1 MVNYYKIAI
10 SAIVFLVIFAIAC
23 VLIMGFIGSS
33 GSGGTMYLH
42 EVPEERLDTVLAPQI
57 KISDADFRK
66 YPELKELF
74 DNIDTNRGEF
84 ISEVYVQPG
93 RYKEIYYDYIP
104 GLLCWN
110 GGYYTILATHP

>member
-1 MVNYYKIAI
+1 MSKKFKIAI
-10 SAIVFLVIFAIAC
+10 SAIIFLVVLAIAC
-23 VLIMGFIGSS
+23 ILIIGFIGSG

-42 EVPEERLDTVLAPQI
+42 EVPEEKLDTVSAP
-57 KISDADFRK
+57 KIDISEADFRK

-74 DNIDTNRGEF
+74 DNIDTSKGEF
-84 ISEVYVQPG
+84 VSEVYVRPG

-110 GGYYTILATHP
+110 GSYYTILATIP